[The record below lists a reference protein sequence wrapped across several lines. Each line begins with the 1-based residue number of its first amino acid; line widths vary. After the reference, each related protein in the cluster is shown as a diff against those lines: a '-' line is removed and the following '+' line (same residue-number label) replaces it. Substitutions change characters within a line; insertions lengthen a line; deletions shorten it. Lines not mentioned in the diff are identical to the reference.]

1 MASDAYLDLRELIL
15 RTEPH
20 RHGWAPSERLPRV
33 WGALVE
39 VGLPE
44 GPVTLVSLVDGTTSL
59 YLGNGGGTIGAGEA
73 APIAEA
79 SLDLL
84 AALEAALEHL
94 GPVWDFSLPET
105 GRVRFVVLTYAGAF
119 GADAA
124 EAELVTGRH
133 PLSAAFAAS
142 SDVLAGIQRLDAA
155 VTDSSRRSSRPDV
168 DERQP
173 G

>member
-1 MASDAYLDLRELIL
+1 MISDAYLDLRELIL

-20 RHGWAPSERLPRV
+20 RHGWAPSDRLPRV

-39 VGLPE
+39 VGLPD

-79 SLDLL
+79 SLELL
-84 AALEAALEHL
+84 ARLDASLVHL
-94 GPVWDFSLPET
+94 GPIWEFPLPET
-105 GRVRFVVLTYAGAF
+105 GQVRFVVLTYAGSF

-124 EAELVTGRH
+124 ESELVEGTH
-133 PLSAAFAAS
+133 PLSAAFAAA
-142 SDVLAGIQRLDAA
+142 SDVLAGIQRLEAA
-155 VTDSSRRSSRPDV
+155 MPDRP
-168 DERQP
+168 P
-173 G
+173 